1 MIASAHSPER
11 AVCCLVIGAALA
23 RPEGDAQPLE
33 LEAAAAGPVA
43 ASGSSWLEMGK
54 AGRSTRWLRQ
64 ETSGR
69 WELAAADRDR
79 PPGQCELVS
88 GAPGKPAGARG
99 RGDGQCRS
107 LPKPATDA
115 HGEEED
121 KEERAKVKEK

>member
-1 MIASAHSPER
+1 M
-11 AVCCLVIGAALA
+11 
-23 RPEGDAQPLE
+23 
-33 LEAAAAGPVA
+33 A

-54 AGRSTRWLRQ
+54 AGRSARWLQ
-64 ETSGR
+64 TSGR

-121 KEERAKVKEK
+121 KEERAKGEGKIKRKEIGTIKKKK